1 MKSHSNKSPT
11 SMDTHHELT
20 MAYAACTSWE
30 EFDKLDKLKKGSDS
44 KVRLAKM
51 EQLQINDA
59 MIHIQNEL
67 NKANQE
73 VTKAIQKYIE
83 SCD

>member
-1 MKSHSNKSPT
+1 
-11 SMDTHHELT
+11 MDTHHELT

-30 EFDKLDKLKKGSDS
+30 EFKKLDKLNKGSDS

-51 EQLQINDA
+51 EQLEINDA

>member
-30 EFDKLDKLKKGSDS
+30 EFKKLDKLNKGSDS

-51 EQLQINDA
+51 EQLEINDA

-73 VTKAIQKYIE
+73 VTKAVQKYIE

>member
-1 MKSHSNKSPT
+1 M
-11 SMDTHHELT
+11 
-20 MAYAACTSWE
+20 
-30 EFDKLDKLKKGSDS
+30 DKLKKGSDS

-51 EQLQINDA
+51 EQLEINDA